1 MSGGHSIK
9 QASLSFRHHL
19 NAEDPDRNV
28 SNRSAWI
35 LGRACGACSFLHE
48 LDRTFANC
56 RDIEQCA
63 IRLVWL
69 IGPSVSRI
77 SAACD
82 FAAGKSAEARP
93 SRLTASRQESNR
105 WQGLVVEGPL
115 SKGARVMSASRSSER
130 GIPVVGSSAKGID
143 IRASDVDHMSRRSLT
158 YKWTQEDRVTHFV
171 WMRGLAIFYGCILL
185 VLFAVI
191 AGGKPS
197 HLAHNGPSSRSDRI
211 ADCSAMHRESC
222 ARTLQGD

>member
-1 MSGGHSIK
+1 
-9 QASLSFRHHL
+9 
-19 NAEDPDRNV
+19 
-28 SNRSAWI
+28 
-35 LGRACGACSFLHE
+35 
-48 LDRTFANC
+48 
-56 RDIEQCA
+56 
-63 IRLVWL
+63 
-69 IGPSVSRI
+69 
-77 SAACD
+77 
-82 FAAGKSAEARP
+82 
-93 SRLTASRQESNR
+93 
-105 WQGLVVEGPL
+105 
-115 SKGARVMSASRSSER
+115 MSASRSSER
-130 GIPVVGSSAKGID
+130 GIPAVGSSAKGID

-158 YKWTQEDRVTHFV
+158 YKWTQEDRVTRFV